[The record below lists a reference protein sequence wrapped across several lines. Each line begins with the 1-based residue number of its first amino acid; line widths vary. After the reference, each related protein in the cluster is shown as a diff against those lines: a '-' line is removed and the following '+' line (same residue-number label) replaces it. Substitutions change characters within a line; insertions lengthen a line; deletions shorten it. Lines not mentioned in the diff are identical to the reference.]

1 MLYFKDTEHFI
12 NYSKKYNKNFTE
24 EYFIDLTNLINLGL
38 EGNKQAI
45 NFIKKF
51 SFLLKNANE
60 NKDELIK
67 CALLLKEFKTEKYKN
82 MLEEIPVF
90 NDNEALVKAELILER
105 KFSEEFKAFLDE
117 LSLQVKSGL
126 FLFWKNRDEIA
137 YIGESKDIG
146 GVLFSTLKSKKFD
159 AELVSIIEL
168 DNPIDIKLIKLYYI
182 SKLKPHLNKADVNEY
197 SPSFDISYNLPKSN
211 LIKIFDLSLDDFI

>member
-12 NYSKKYNKNFTE
+12 NCCKKHNKNLTE

-38 EGNKQAI
+38 EGDKQAI
-45 NFIKKF
+45 NFIKRF

-67 CALLLKEFKTEKYKN
+67 CALLLKEFKTERYKT

-90 NDNEALVKAELILER
+90 NDTEAIAKAELILER
-105 KFSEEFKAFLDE
+105 KFSEEFKTFLDE

-146 GVLFSTLKSKKFD
+146 GILFSTLKTKKFD
-159 AELVSIIEL
+159 AELVSIVEL
-168 DNPIDIKLIKLYYI
+168 DNPIDIKLIKLYYV

-197 SPSFDISYNLPKSN
+197 SPSFDINYNLPKSN

>member
-1 MLYFKDTEHFI
+1 MLYFKNTEHFI
-12 NYSKKYNKNFTE
+12 NYCRMFNKELTE
-24 EYFIDLTNLINLGL
+24 EYYIELTNLINLALDGD
-38 EGNKQAI
+38 KQAI
-45 NFIKKF
+45 NFVKRF
-51 SFLLKNANE
+51 TFLLKNSKE
-60 NKDELIK
+60 NKNELIE
-67 CALLLKEFKTEKYKN
+67 CALLLKEFKTERYKN

-90 NDNEALVKAELILER
+90 NDNEAIAKAELILER

-159 AELVSIIEL
+159 AELVSIVEL
-168 DNPIDIKLIKLYYI
+168 DNPIDIKLIKLYYV

>member
-12 NYSKKYNKNFTE
+12 NYCKKYNKNFTE

>member
-12 NYSKKYNKNFTE
+12 NYCKKYNKKFTE

-51 SFLLKNANE
+51 SFLLKNSNE
-60 NKDELIK
+60 NK
-67 CALLLKEFKTEKYKN
+67 
-82 MLEEIPVF
+82 
-90 NDNEALVKAELILER
+90 
-105 KFSEEFKAFLDE
+105 DE

-146 GVLFSTLKSKKFD
+146 SILFSTLKSKKFD

-168 DNPIDIKLIKLYYI
+168 DNPIDIKLIKLYYV

-197 SPSFDISYNLPKSN
+197 SPSFDISYNLPKSS

>member
-12 NYSKKYNKNFTE
+12 NYCKKYNKNFTE

-168 DNPIDIKLIKLYYI
+168 DNPIDIKLIKLYYV

>member
-12 NYSKKYNKNFTE
+12 NYCKKYNKNFTE

-90 NDNEALVKAELILER
+90 NDNEA
-105 KFSEEFKAFLDE
+105 
-117 LSLQVKSGL
+117 
-126 FLFWKNRDEIA
+126 
-137 YIGESKDIG
+137 
-146 GVLFSTLKSKKFD
+146 
-159 AELVSIIEL
+159 
-168 DNPIDIKLIKLYYI
+168 
-182 SKLKPHLNKADVNEY
+182 
-197 SPSFDISYNLPKSN
+197 
-211 LIKIFDLSLDDFI
+211 

>member
-12 NYSKKYNKNFTE
+12 NYCKKYNKNFTE

-90 NDNEALVKAELILER
+90 NDNEAITKAELILER

-126 FLFWKNRDEIA
+126 FLFWQNRDEIA

-146 GVLFSTLKSKKFD
+146 GVLFSTLKTKKFD
-159 AELVSIIEL
+159 AELVSIVEL
-168 DNPIDIKLIKLYYI
+168 DNPIDIKLIKLYYV

>member
-12 NYSKKYNKNFTE
+12 NYCKKYNKNFTE

-146 GVLFSTLKSKKFD
+146 GILFSTLKSKKFD
-159 AELVSIIEL
+159 AELVSIVEL
-168 DNPIDIKLIKLYYI
+168 DNPIDIKLIKLYYV